1 MVSYAKIAIKVHKD
15 SQLQTSISSIA
26 RCSDLPEK
34 LIVIALGG
42 NALLKRGQKGSLD
55 EQNEN
60 VKSTVS
66 KIADLVVRGYKVV
79 LTHGNGPQVGATLL
93 RHEAAK
99 NIVPPFPLDACGAET
114 QGFIGYMIEQ
124 ALRNELKSRGID
136 KYVVAVVTRVIVD
149 KHDSAFQNPTKP
161 IGPFYSEQEAAK
173 VKQQRPEL
181 VIKEDAGR
189 GYRRV
194 VPSPDP
200 KIIAERSAIRALVD
214 SGFIVIACGG
224 GGIPII
230 EEGTHAVG
238 VEAVIDK
245 DLAAQR
251 LATLIGAH
259 ILIILTDVAGAY
271 VDYGTPRQEMITEI
285 TSGKLKNYLKAG
297 QFKKGSMGPK
307 VEAAI
312 RFVEGGG
319 ERAIIADLGSLIEAL
334 DGKTGTHVLVPKA

>member
-1 MVSYAKIAIKVHKD
+1 M
-15 SQLQTSISSIA
+15 A
-26 RCSDLPEK
+26 RSVRGLDEK

-42 NALLKRGQKGSLD
+42 NALLQRGQKGSFE
-55 EQNEN
+55 EQYQN
-60 VKSTVS
+60 VKTTATRV
-66 KIADLVVRGYKVV
+66 ADLIERGHKIVM
-79 LTHGNGPQVGATLL
+79 THGNGPQVGATLL

-114 QGFIGYMIEQ
+114 QGFIGYMIQQ
-124 ALRNELKSRGID
+124 AVRNELKSRGLD
-136 KYVVAVVTRVIVD
+136 KFVVTIITRVIVD

-161 IGPFYSEQEAAK
+161 IGPFYSKEEADKVREQK
-173 VKQQRPEL
+173 PDL

-200 KIIAERSAIRALVD
+200 KIIAERLAIRALVD
-214 SGFIVIACGG
+214 AGFVVVACGG

-230 EEGTHAVG
+230 EERGHAVG

-251 LATLIGAH
+251 LATLIGANT
-259 ILIILTDVAGAY
+259 LVILTDVEGAY
-271 VDYGTPRQEMITEI
+271 INYGKPNQELIREI
-285 TSGKLKNYLKAG
+285 TSGKLRNYSREG
-297 QFKKGSMGPK
+297 QFKEGSMAPK

-312 RFVEGGG
+312 RFVESGG
-319 ERAIIADLGSLIEAL
+319 ERAIIAALGNLIEAL
-334 DGKTGTHVLVPKA
+334 DDKSGTQIIVPKV

>member
-1 MVSYAKIAIKVHKD
+1 MVD
-15 SQLQTSISSIA
+15 
-26 RCSDLPEK
+26 K

-42 NALLKRGQKGSLD
+42 NAVLKRGEEGSFD
-55 EQNEN
+55 EQYQN

-66 KIADLVVRGYKVV
+66 KIADLVVAGYKVV

-114 QGFIGYMIEQ
+114 QGFIGYMMQQ

-136 KYVVAVVTRVIVD
+136 KYVVTIITRVIVD
-149 KHDSAFQNPTKP
+149 KHDFAFQNPTKP
-161 IGPFYSEQEAAK
+161 IGPFYSKEEAAG
-173 VKQQRPEL
+173 VLQQRPDL
-181 VIKEDAGR
+181 VVKEDAGR
-189 GYRRV
+189 GYRRM

-200 KIIAERSAIRALVD
+200 KIIAERLAIRALVD
-214 SGFIVIACGG
+214 SGFIVVACGG

-230 EEGTHAVG
+230 EEGTQAKG

-251 LATLIGAH
+251 LATLIGAN

-271 VDYGTPRQEMITEI
+271 LNYGSAQQEMISEI
-285 TSGKLKNYLKAG
+285 TSGRLKNYLREG
-297 QFKKGSMGPK
+297 QFKEGSMAPK

-312 RFVEGGG
+312 RFVESGG
-319 ERAIIADLGSLIEAL
+319 ERAIIADLGNLTEAL
-334 DGKTGTHVLVPKA
+334 DGRTGTQVLMPKG

>member
-1 MVSYAKIAIKVHKD
+1 M
-15 SQLQTSISSIA
+15 L
-26 RCSDLPEK
+26 SDE

-42 NALLKRGQKGSLD
+42 NALLKRGQKGTVE
-55 EQNEN
+55 EQYGNLR
-60 VKSTVS
+60 STVS
-66 KIADLVVRGYKVV
+66 KVAELIQRGYKVV

-99 NIVPPFPLDACGAET
+99 SIVPPFPLDACGAET
-114 QGFIGYMIEQ
+114 QGFIGYMIQQ
-124 ALRNELKSRGID
+124 ALRNELKARGVD
-136 KYVVAVVTRVIVD
+136 KFVVTVITRVIVD

-161 IGPFYSEQEAAK
+161 IGPFYSKDEAFRLK
-173 VKQQRPEL
+173 EQRPNL
-181 VIKEDAGR
+181 VVKEDAGR

-200 KIIAERSAIRALVD
+200 KIIAERAAIRALID
-214 SGFIVIACGG
+214 AGFVVVACGG

-230 EEGTHAVG
+230 EEEAQAVG

-259 ILIILTDVAGAY
+259 ILIILTDVQAAFLN
-271 VDYGTPRQEMITEI
+271 YGSKDQERINEI
-285 TSGKLKNYLKAG
+285 TSGKLRNYLIEG
-297 QFKKGSMGPK
+297 QFKEGSMAPK

-312 RFVEGGG
+312 RFVESGG
-319 ERAIIADLGSLIEAL
+319 ERAVIADLENLTGAL
-334 DGKTGTHVLVPKA
+334 EGKSGTQITVPKA

>member
-1 MVSYAKIAIKVHKD
+1 MKVDKD
-15 SQLQTSISSIA
+15 IMRHGVVFDPCECASCLV
-26 RCSDLPEK
+26 EK

-42 NALLKRGQKGSLD
+42 NALLKRGQKGSFD
-55 EQNEN
+55 DQYQN
-60 VKSTVS
+60 VKSTVANV
-66 KIADLVVRGYKVV
+66 ADLIERGYKIV

-114 QGFIGYMIEQ
+114 QGFIGYMIQQ

-136 KYVVAVVTRVIVD
+136 KFVITIVTRVIVD

-161 IGPFYSEQEAAK
+161 IGPFYTKEEADKVREQK
-173 VKQQRPEL
+173 PEL

-200 KIIAERSAIRALVD
+200 KIIAERLAIRALVD
-214 SGFIVIACGG
+214 ADFVVVACGG

-230 EEGTHAVG
+230 EESGHAVG

-245 DLAAQR
+245 DLAGQR
-251 LATLIGAH
+251 LATLIGAN
-259 ILIILTDVAGAY
+259 IFVVLTDVDGAY
-271 VDYGTPRQEMITEI
+271 VNYGKPNQELIKEI
-285 TSGKLKNYLKAG
+285 TSGKLKNYSKEG
-297 QFKKGSMGPK
+297 QFKEGSMAPK
-307 VEAAI
+307 IEAAI
-312 RFVEGGG
+312 RFVESGG
-319 ERAIIADLGSLIEAL
+319 ERAVIAALGDLIEAL
-334 DGKTGTHVLVPKA
+334 DGKAGTQITVPKL

>member
-1 MVSYAKIAIKVHKD
+1 VRSVS
-15 SQLQTSISSIA
+15 SLS
-26 RCSDLPEK
+26 EK

-42 NALLKRGQKGSLD
+42 NALLQRGQKGSFD
-55 EQNEN
+55 DQYQN
-60 VKSTVS
+60 VKGTVA
-66 KIADLVVRGYKVV
+66 KIADLLERGHKIV

-114 QGFIGYMIEQ
+114 QGFIGYMIQQ

-136 KYVVAVVTRVIVD
+136 KFVVTMITRVIVD

-161 IGPFYSEQEAAK
+161 IGPFYTKEEADKVREQK
-173 VKQQRPEL
+173 PEL

-200 KIIAERSAIRALVD
+200 KIIAERLAIRALVD
-214 SGFIVIACGG
+214 AGFVVVACGG

-230 EEGTHAVG
+230 EENGNAVG

-245 DLAAQR
+245 DLAGQR
-251 LATLIGAH
+251 LATLIGAN
-259 ILIILTDVAGAY
+259 IFVVLTDVNGAY
-271 VDYGTPRQEMITEI
+271 VNYGKPNQEIIKEI
-285 TSGKLKNYLKAG
+285 TTGKLRNYAKEG
-297 QFKKGSMGPK
+297 QFKEGSMAPK
-307 VEAAI
+307 IEAAI
-312 RFVEGGG
+312 RFVESGG
-319 ERAIIADLGSLIEAL
+319 ERAVIAALGELTEAL
-334 DGKTGTHVLVPKA
+334 DGKAGTQITVPKV